1 MMHDYYSLTEKQL
14 RYQQEK
20 HILDVIL
27 ATAMLLVLALPMLIV
42 CVLQKLSSPHE
53 PIFFH
58 QLRVGRGGKTIRI
71 TKFRSMKSNAPKYM
85 ATGELENGTLYIS
98 KLGRFLRDTSI
109 DELPQL
115 FQVVRGDM
123 ALIGPRPLIRQ
134 ERTIQEL
141 RKELGIYQLRPG
153 MTGWA
158 QVNGRDLL
166 SDEEKAAFDREYLEK
181 MGLGFDVKIF
191 LLTVRKVLGRE
202 GIHEGARKEATT
214 N

>member
-1 MMHDYYSLTEKQL
+1 MHDYYSLTKKQL

-27 ATAMLLVLALPMLIV
+27 ALAMLFVLALPMLVV

-58 QLRVGRGGKTIRI
+58 QLRVGRGGKTITI
-71 TKFRSMKSNAPKYM
+71 TKFRSMKSSAPKYLP
-85 ATGELENGTLYIS
+85 TGEMLDGTLYIS

-123 ALIGPRPLIRQ
+123 SLIGPRPLIRQ
-134 ERTIQEL
+134 ESVIQEL

-166 SDEEKAAFDREYLEK
+166 SDEEKAVFDREYLEK
-181 MGLGFDVKIF
+181 MGLAFDVKIF
-191 LLTVRKVLGRE
+191 LMTVRKVLGRE
-202 GIHEGARKEATT
+202 GIHEGGRKEART